1 MYAIKIKKENK
12 NSCCYGSLE
21 RDKRRK
27 KKKREGVHTQIKR
40 SKYIRNAEG
49 AKKNL
54 KI

>member
-1 MYAIKIKKENK
+1 MAHQRGTK
-12 NSCCYGSLE
+12 GE
-21 RDKRRK
+21 R
-27 KKKREGVHTQIKR
+27 KREREEVRTQRKR